1 MPEPQPNEVTGNGKV
16 QKMADPFKLERTL
29 LGVAQGYMEIAERV
43 VNNELDTNQAKEATR
58 ALNGVP
64 SIVKAQLE
72 AIRIFE
78 KGSQKS
84 KEEAAKIL
92 GITVPAIADQSQPK
106 SK

>member
-1 MPEPQPNEVTGNGKV
+1 MAEPEVQHATENGKV
-16 QKMADPFKLERTL
+16 RKMAEPFKLERTL

-43 VNNELDTNQAKEATR
+43 VNDELGTSEAREATR

-64 SIVKAQLE
+64 SLVKAQLE

-78 KGSQKS
+78 KGSQKA

-92 GITVPAIADQSQPK
+92 GITQTALTDQSNK
-106 SK
+106 N